1 MANEIDTDAV
11 NESLDKF
18 TSTVENSTG
27 ANQQLIQALKAAGV
41 QFTQTAKIANNAN
54 TVERQGIEYAKMR
67 DQVYKNSA
75 REFKAAI
82 QQMASGAL
90 SLSGSIMGAQGAFS
104 SLVPTVDLVANVS
117 KTLVNALTGL
127 ADGIP
132 IISGLGT
139 AAREVTTSIIEMAA
153 QTMKLQLENA
163 QRIANNFTNLAA
175 IGANFGGSMDRM
187 IQVTGAS
194 EIGLDTF
201 VKIVN
206 KNSEALVGMGGTI
219 GDNAAKL
226 GLLSKRIG
234 DTNYR
239 LLSQYGSYEALAEGA
254 ADYIALQNMLGRDEL
269 RRNQNLGQSVSGYLT
284 TQRELTA
291 LTGKS
296 AERMKDEEKAR
307 RSQIAY
313 AKSLEALGPEASA
326 NFRFAMEQVGA
337 KFGPEMARYM
347 QMKLISER
355 TGIVSQ
361 EQIMLQNFLGPAVEA
376 ADIMIGN
383 ANMGKEAFKQMTGD
397 VITQFAPA
405 AKAAAGDM
413 ETFGALAAQG
423 YDVGPLKGVIDAAG
437 QVNSRFVS
445 AATAAEQTQNVL
457 SQKFTEVGD
466 ATINFVKGTQAL
478 EAERVKL
485 DKQGAENMKN
495 MAPIVQALATLRD
508 QLTTGAGD
516 FQDIMNALA
525 NKDMKKLGE
534 VIERMA
540 VRVGL
545 KPSGPTVANP
555 LEDANNPPMSGEL
568 PGVDTNAFG
577 GVATKPSIAGED
589 GPEAIIPLAKGNV
602 PLDIDWTP
610 MVRALY
616 ELIDKVQEGNDIN
629 DRILKASY

>member
-1 MANEIDTDAV
+1 MATEIDASSF
-11 NESLDKF
+11 NEQLDRM
-18 TSTVENSTG
+18 SDTVKSASG
-27 ANQQLIQALKAAGV
+27 ANQKLIEDLKAAGV
-41 QFTQTAKIANNAN
+41 QFSQLTKTTAGA
-54 TVERQGIEYAKMR
+54 TRVEREGIEYAKMR
-67 DQVYKNSA
+67 NQVYKNSA
-75 REFKAAI
+75 QQFANAI
-82 QQMASGAL
+82 NQMSSGML
-90 SLSGSIMGAQGAFS
+90 NLSGSVMGAQGAFS
-104 SLVPTVDLVANVS
+104 SLVPTVDLVASVS
-117 KTLVNALTGL
+117 KTLINSLTSLGQ
-127 ADGIP
+127 GIP
-132 IISGLGT
+132 FLEGLGT
-139 AAREVTTSIIEMAA
+139 AAREVATSVIDLAA

-163 QRIANNFTNLAA
+163 QRIATNFTNLAA
-175 IGANFGGSMDRM
+175 TGANFGGSMDRM

-194 EIGLDTF
+194 EIGLDSF

-206 KNSEALVGMGGTI
+206 KNTEALVGMGGTI
-219 GDNAAKL
+219 GDNAARL

-234 DTNYR
+234 DTNFR
-239 LLSQYGSYEALAEGA
+239 LLAQYGSYDALAEGA
-254 ADYIALQNMLGRDEL
+254 ADYIALQNSLGIDEL
-269 RRNQNLGQSVSGYLT
+269 RRNQNLGQSVSSYLT

-296 AERMKDEEKAR
+296 AERLKEEEKAR
-307 RSQIAY
+307 RMQIAY
-313 AKSLEALGPEASA
+313 ARSLEALGPEAA
-326 NFRFAMEQVGA
+326 ENFRFAMEQVGA

-355 TGIVSQ
+355 FGIVSQ

-376 ADIMIGN
+376 ADIMVGN

-413 ETFGALAAQG
+413 EMFGALAAQG

-437 QVNSRFVS
+437 QVNSRF
-445 AATAAEQTQNVL
+445 AAAAGAAEQTQNVL
-457 SQKFTEVGD
+457 AQKFTEVGA

-485 DKQGAENMKN
+485 DKQGAENLKN
-495 MAPIVQALATLRD
+495 MKPIVEALATLRD

-516 FQDIMNALA
+516 FQSIMNALA
-525 NKDMKKLGE
+525 NKDMKKLAE
-534 VIERMA
+534 IIDNMA
-540 VRVGL
+540 VRLGL
-545 KPSGPTVANP
+545 KEQGPTVSNP
-555 LEDANNPPMSGEL
+555 LENVNNPPMSSEL
-568 PGVDTNAFG
+568 SGMHLNAYG

-610 MVRALY
+610 MVRALND
-616 ELIDKVQEGNDIN
+616 LIDKVQEGNDIN

>member
-75 REFKAAI
+75 RQFQAAI